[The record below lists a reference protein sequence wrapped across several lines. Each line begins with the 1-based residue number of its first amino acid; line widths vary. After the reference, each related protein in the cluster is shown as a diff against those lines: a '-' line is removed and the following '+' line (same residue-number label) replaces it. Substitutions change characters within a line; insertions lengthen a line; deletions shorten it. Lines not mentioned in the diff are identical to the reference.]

1 MRRVG
6 IFPTFGSVPTVLT
19 FRHRARFANSRSSN
33 PRQEHGCSLTVS
45 ESRHSGASSGLW
57 SGPSV
62 VYLSNPADVD
72 LWSPVVDPVDLQSL
86 QKPVW
91 SVCVWSP
98 KLLCFFLGDEKHW
111 KPRTSNF
118 EFRAHHPSTESG
130 LFSSIES
137 KSNKRYWKKNLWIN
151 CKFYLL
157 FVVSK
162 TCKSVCILSLS
173 IKFNEQVYN
182 KQ

>member
-98 KLLCFFLGDEKHW
+98 RSPKLRVTVASEPGRIGVFLTRSCVHVTDISCGVVYEA
-111 KPRTSNF
+111 TLASLVL
-118 EFRAHHPSTESG
+118 FRSYCYVV
-130 LFSSIES
+130 LID
-137 KSNKRYWKKNLWIN
+137 LWTWQR
-151 CKFYLL
+151 
-157 FVVSK
+157 V
-162 TCKSVCILSLS
+162 LSLYS
-173 IKFNEQVYN
+173 EIEQTN
-182 KQ
+182 